1 MKNAGKMILILTLS
15 FGLQTFSFSQEKITL
30 TLEECIRLA
39 LLQNP
44 FYEAEKAK
52 EEQASYYVREAIS
65 RFLPSLNA
73 QGMDVLDKKAFSL
86 EFPSIFPGQSP
97 QKIKLDLTR
106 TYQLSLSFS
115 VPLFT
120 GGRLTSGYKQANYS
134 LMSTQEAIRQ
144 ARQETV
150 FKVKKAFYGILLTK
164 KLADAAEEAVSLA
177 EKHLKN
183 VESLYAVEMASKFD
197 LLRSEVQ
204 LANLKPQ
211 LIRATNGLKTA
222 ELGLKVVLGLDLNQ
236 PVEVKGELSYQA
248 FEANLDDNVARALA
262 SRPEILQFQYQKL
275 MAAEMIKTAKAA
287 YLPVVAVGGVFHY
300 WSDQFNFKK
309 DSWESYYSINLI
321 LNIPIFNGFAEAA
334 KVGQSRAVLKQLE
347 YNQKGLLEMVKL
359 EVHESILSLQQARE
373 SLLSQEKNVEQA
385 QEAVKIA
392 ELSFTEGLA
401 TDLDVSSLHVALSQA
416 RTNYS
421 QAIYDYVMALALLEK
436 AIGTGPDIPKDN
448 EKIYKEKTDEM
459 SARRLAPFIFM

>member
-1 MKNAGKMILILTLS
+1 
-15 FGLQTFSFSQEKITL
+15 
-30 TLEECIRLA
+30 
-39 LLQNP
+39 
-44 FYEAEKAK
+44 
-52 EEQASYYVREAIS
+52 
-65 RFLPSLNA
+65 
-73 QGMDVLDKKAFSL
+73 
-86 EFPSIFPGQSP
+86 
-97 QKIKLDLTR
+97 
-106 TYQLSLSFS
+106 
-115 VPLFT
+115 
-120 GGRLTSGYKQANYS
+120 
-134 LMSTQEAIRQ
+134 
-144 ARQETV
+144 
-150 FKVKKAFYGILLTK
+150 
-164 KLADAAEEAVSLA
+164 
-177 EKHLKN
+177 LKN

-275 MAAEMIKTAKAA
+275 MAAEMIKAAKAA

-321 LNIPIFNGFAEAA
+321 FNIPIFNGFAEAA

-347 YNQKGLLEMVKL
+347 YSQKGLLEMVKL

-459 SARRLAPFIFM
+459 SARRLVPFIFM